1 MLLKLLL
8 PPIVGGLIG
17 WLTNYVAIKML
28 FRPLLP
34 INVFGYK
41 LQGIIPK
48 RRSDIAHS
56 MAHAIEK
63 ELLSSS
69 DIAAVLNGINW
80 QDEVEKTVEE
90 VVEHRFGSKTI
101 KGLPIIGLVSENI
114 KYHVKYLVTKEIL
127 TQIDKKKDGLAAKF
141 KGNVDVKGHLVKK
154 IDGLD
159 LSKFESMLT
168 DFISK
173 ELRHLEWLGAVLG
186 FIIGVGQSVIFY
198 VWLV

>member
-8 PPIVGGLIG
+8 PPVIGAFIG
-17 WLTNYVAIKML
+17 WFTNYITIKML

-34 INVFGYK
+34 VNIFGYK
-41 LQGIIPK
+41 FQGIIPS
-48 RRSDIAHS
+48 RRSEIAAG

-69 DIAAVLNGINW
+69 DIATVLNGINW

-127 TQIDKKKDGLAAKF
+127 TQIDKKKDALSAKL
-141 KGNVDVKGHLVKK
+141 KNNVDIKGHLVKK

-159 LSKFESMLT
+159 LDKFELMLT

-173 ELRHLEWLGAVLG
+173 ELRHLEWLGAGLG
-186 FIIGVGQSVIFY
+186 FIIGAGQAAVFY
-198 VWLV
+198 VWM

>member
-8 PPIVGGLIG
+8 PPVIGAFIG
-17 WLTNYVAIKML
+17 WFTNYVTIKML

-34 INVFGYK
+34 VNLFGYK

-48 RRSDIAHS
+48 RRSEIAAS

-69 DIAAVLNGINW
+69 DIATVLNGINW
-80 QDEVEKTVEE
+80 QGEVEKTVEE
-90 VVEHRFGSKTI
+90 VVEYRFGSKTL

-127 TQIDKKKDGLAAKF
+127 TQIDKKKDGLTARF
-141 KGNVDVKGHLVKK
+141 KDNVDIKGHLVKK

-159 LSKFESMLT
+159 LDKFELMLT

-173 ELRHLEWLGAVLG
+173 ELRHLEWLGGALG

-198 VWLV
+198 VWLG